1 MSTSGYLVI
10 LGSTTIS
17 WRSCKQSNPTYFT
30 TKAEYVVVGE
40 ATKEIVWLR
49 KILEDSQEK
58 QVNATPL
65 FIDNTYV
72 VKLAKNPSFRD

>member
-1 MSTSGYLVI
+1 MEDFKLVGYIDSDFDGDKENGMSTSGYLVI

-49 KILEDSQEK
+49 KILEDS
-58 QVNATPL
+58 
-65 FIDNTYV
+65 
-72 VKLAKNPSFRD
+72 